1 VRQDWRPFQLSS
13 KRCFDRGALSLLRLD
28 FAVHECGVSVP
39 VVGAHGNQLKESI
52 MHRPAV
58 LSLVLAACLAS
69 TVAFAARDRATANFE
84 ASASS
89 PGITGAADLSAT
101 PQGETIVHG
110 QLRGLEAGAQYASFV
125 YQGNATCASGTPMA
139 VAQFQANPTGVATFN
154 AKVKV
159 DLTQIGSI
167 SIQRVSDNSLVA
179 CGAVQ

>member
-1 VRQDWRPFQLSS
+1 
-13 KRCFDRGALSLLRLD
+13 
-28 FAVHECGVSVP
+28 
-39 VVGAHGNQLKESI
+39 
-52 MHRPAV
+52 MHRPQV

-69 TVAFAARDRATANFE
+69 TVAFAAKDRATANFE

-101 PQGETIVHG
+101 PQGETLVHA
-110 QLRGLEAGAQYASFV
+110 QLRGLEAGAQYVSFV

-139 VAQFQANPTGVATFN
+139 VAQFAANPAGVATFN
-154 AKVKV
+154 AKLKV

-179 CGAVQ
+179 CGTVQ